1 MFPHPEGG
9 AKKNAPAD
17 HSVDMI
23 THHLLFWNAE
33 QFVGSKG
40 EQAASIPADNKDTF
54 NNFHART

>member
-1 MFPHPEGG
+1 
-9 AKKNAPAD
+9 
-17 HSVDMI
+17 MI